1 MWVVAKIDIKK
12 ISTLKNEFF
21 KKLGKNVLFYSPK
34 LKLRKFM
41 NSKIQVKENFILGNY
56 ILCFHKEF
64 EKKSSLTSL
73 KYCKGLKY
81 FLNDLY
87 SSQKEILDFISKCKK
102 NEDKEGFIKQNF
114 FDFEK
119 LSFVLNILHLNPN
132 DPFVDFFINPEELI
146 TDEIRSLLHHPGGGD
161 AVDPAGRDARGALVA
176 RASGH
181 RQVDRHRH
189 HAGGV
194 VDRCAGVRKGVA

>member
-102 NEDKEGFIKQNF
+102 NEDKEGFLKQNF
-114 FDFEK
+114 FDFENNSK
-119 LSFVLNILHLNPN
+119 YEFISGPFTNLIFTLLSENKTYINALIGKYKISVSKNEN
-132 DPFVDFFINPEELI
+132 FFRP
-146 TDEIRSLLHHPGGGD
+146 
-161 AVDPAGRDARGALVA
+161 V
-176 RASGH
+176 
-181 RQVDRHRH
+181 
-189 HAGGV
+189 
-194 VDRCAGVRKGVA
+194 